1 MPYRLPRP
9 RLTHGC
15 TPFPAAN
22 ASNRRRRIVPVAWS
36 PAPARTE
43 FEQVIEDDRR
53 WFAEHPDQDQYIRE
67 LCPSEFLGMELP
79 EIPRGFRH
87 ATLVTVVSRG
97 SNGVACV
104 RGRRMVAI
112 RTHGPDG
119 RCDA

>member
-1 MPYRLPRP
+1 MLQ
-9 RLTHGC
+9 TDDVG
-15 TPFPAAN
+15 
-22 ASNRRRRIVPVAWS
+22 SVPVAWS